1 MKRPLRIHS
10 RGLFAAV
17 IDQIRGLDQML
28 IRAGDELPLVVASYP
43 RGRLGFATSLQS
55 ALCSTYPSLT
65 RRLRDSYRDVL
76 EKVPTLVV
84 AELRPRNAC
93 TCLGHRHLP
102 GTESRLARRL
112 MSDTGRRVGEMDLAV
127 EAIRSWEPLPLSG
140 LAVSADEYERDE
152 ASLAELE
159 YRRFHT
165 ALLAVFLHELEH
177 LAYPKREE
185 SLIRRRS
192 NELYAAA
199 MRDYVASQFGV
210 AYGI

>member
-10 RGLFAAV
+10 RGLLAEV
-17 IDQIRGLDQML
+17 IDRIRGRDQTL

-65 RRLRDSYRDVL
+65 GELRDGYRDVL

-112 MSDTGRRVGEMDLAV
+112 MADTGRRVGEMDLAV

-140 LAVSADEYERDE
+140 LAVSGDEYERDE

-185 SLIRRRS
+185 GLIRRRS